1 MGQNTP
7 SIEPFLP
14 LRPVEFQILLSLSAG
29 ERHGYGILRDAG
41 ERMGSPVRWGLGTL
55 YRALRR
61 LVDRGLIEGTDRRPA
76 PDEDDE
82 RRNYYGLT
90 PLGER
95 VVRAEAQRLESL
107 VAAARSTGVL
117 GPARSRR

>member
-1 MGQNTP
+1 MNTTRP
-7 SIEPFLP
+7 DIDRFLP

-41 ERMGSPVRWGLGTL
+41 ERLGAPAGWGLGTL

-61 LVDRGLIEGTDRRPA
+61 LVDQGLIEATDRRPS
-76 PDEDDE
+76 PDDDDE
-82 RRNYYGLT
+82 RRNYYGIA

-95 VVRAEAQRLESL
+95 VLRAEAQRLESL
-107 VAAARSTGVL
+107 VAAARKTGVL
-117 GPARSRR
+117 GPAGGGG